1 MTLQLTLPPKLE
13 ERLRLEA
20 ERQGQPTETVASGLL
35 DQHLPPTQ
43 DDRRAA
49 AVALLHRWMEEDA
62 TLSAEEASANAEV
75 LRALDE
81 DRPSYRRLFT
91 DLAGPSGDA
100 GMPPKGR

>member
-20 ERQGQPTETVASGLL
+20 ERQGQPTETVALGLL

-49 AVALLHRWMEEDA
+49 AVPCCTAGWKK
-62 TLSAEEASANAEV
+62 T
-75 LRALDE
+75 
-81 DRPSYRRLFT
+81 RPCPRKRRRRT
-91 DLAGPSGDA
+91 
-100 GMPPKGR
+100 RRC